1 MGNSISNQAPTPL
14 STNTTAKSFNL
25 KVVYTIKSTLGTGTH
40 GTVYRVSHSST
51 KQVMAMKVIR
61 TTTAAQFKLFKQ
73 EATFLVSLSH
83 TNIVTLEDIAGV
95 VDAETGLYNACIIM
109 PLAEQTLES
118 FYVSYTALGISGM
131 NEAMAQTTAY
141 QILCALEYLHGENI
155 VHRDLKPANVLVFQ
169 GSRSQP
175 LLLKLSDFGISASI
189 YDESGTSQG
198 AARYTSPE
206 ALLRNLPSHLLPK
219 TDVWALGMLVKDML
233 TGALLH
239 PHVKST
245 GLSEW
250 AKETTAWMLQ
260 DEILKRPTAK
270 ECREAVW
277 VRQGRRVPRA
287 FLRALDMKG
296 IGCSPRRDSDDEDEE
311 MGM

>member
-14 STNTTAKSFNL
+14 PTNTTANNYNQKGA
-25 KVVYTIKSTLGTGTH
+25 YTIKSTLGSGTH
-40 GTVYRVSHSST
+40 GTVYRVLHSST

-61 TTTAAQFKLFKQ
+61 TTTAGQVKLFKQ
-73 EATFLVSLSH
+73 EATFPVSLSH
-83 TNIVTLEDIAGV
+83 ANIVTLEDLASV
-95 VDAETGLYNACIIM
+95 LDAETGLYNAYIIM

-189 YDESGTSQG
+189 YDESGTSQS

-219 TDVWALGMLVKDML
+219 TDIWALGVLIKDML
-233 TGALLH
+233 TGALVH

-277 VRQGRRVPRA
+277 VRQGSRVPRA
-287 FLRALDMKG
+287 FLRALGMKG
-296 IGCSPRRDSDDEDEE
+296 IGCSPRRNSDDEDEE
-311 MGM
+311 MEM

>member
-14 STNTTAKSFNL
+14 PTNTTAKSYNL
-25 KVVYTIKSTLGTGTH
+25 KGVYTIKSTFGTGTH

-51 KQVMAMKVIR
+51 KQMMAMKVIR
-61 TTTAAQFKLFKQ
+61 TTTAGQVKLFKQ

-83 TNIVTLEDIAGV
+83 ANIVTLEDIASV
-95 VDAETGLYNACIIM
+95 LDAETGLYNACIIM

-131 NEAMAQTTAY
+131 NEAMAQTTTY
-141 QILCALEYLHGENI
+141 QILCALE
-155 VHRDLKPANVLVFQ
+155 
-169 GSRSQP
+169 SQP

-239 PHVKST
+239 PHVESR
-245 GLSEW
+245 GLPGW
-250 AKETTAWMLQ
+250 GKDTTEWMLQ
-260 DEILKRPTAK
+260 DNIMERPTAK

-277 VRQGRRVPRA
+277 VRQGSRVPRA
-287 FLRALDMKG
+287 FLRALGMKD
-296 IGCSPRRDSDDEDEE
+296 IGASPRKNSDDEDEE
-311 MGM
+311 MEM

>member
-1 MGNSISNQAPTPL
+1 
-14 STNTTAKSFNL
+14 
-25 KVVYTIKSTLGTGTH
+25 
-40 GTVYRVSHSST
+40 
-51 KQVMAMKVIR
+51 
-61 TTTAAQFKLFKQ
+61 
-73 EATFLVSLSH
+73 
-83 TNIVTLEDIAGV
+83 
-95 VDAETGLYNACIIM
+95 M

-206 ALLRNLPSHLLPK
+206 ALLRNLPARLLPK
-219 TDVWALGMLVKDML
+219 TDIWALGMLIKDML
-233 TGALLH
+233 TGALVH

-250 AKETTAWMLQ
+250 ARETTAWMLQ

-277 VRQGRRVPRA
+277 VRQGSRVPRA
-287 FLRALDMKG
+287 FLRALGMKG
-296 IGCSPRRDSDDEDEE
+296 IECSPRRNSDDEDEE
-311 MGM
+311 MEM

>member
-14 STNTTAKSFNL
+14 PTNTTASSYNQKGA
-25 KVVYTIKSTLGTGTH
+25 YTIKSTLGSGTH

-61 TTTAAQFKLFKQ
+61 TTTAGQVKLFKQ

-83 TNIVTLEDIAGV
+83 ANIVTLEDLASV
-95 VDAETGLYNACIIM
+95 LDAETGLYNACIIM

-141 QILCALEYLHGENI
+141 QILCALEYLHGENL

-239 PHVKST
+239 PHVESR

-250 AKETTAWMLQ
+250 AKETTEWMLQ
-260 DEILKRPTAK
+260 DNIIKRPTAK
-270 ECREAVW
+270 ECREVVW
-277 VRQGRRVPRA
+277 IRQGSRVPRA

-296 IGCSPRRDSDDEDEE
+296 IGCPPRRNNDDEDEE
-311 MGM
+311 MEM

>member
-14 STNTTAKSFNL
+14 STNTTAKSYNL
-25 KVVYTIKSTLGTGTH
+25 KVAYTIKSTLGTGTH

-83 TNIVTLEDIAGV
+83 ANIVTLEDIASV

-118 FYVSYTALGISGM
+118 FFISYTALGIAGM

-141 QILCALEYLHGENI
+141 QILCALGYLHGENI
-155 VHRDLKPANVLVFQ
+155 VHRDLKPANVLMFQ
-169 GSRSQP
+169 GLRSQP

-206 ALLRNLPSHLLPK
+206 ALLRNLPAHLLPK
-219 TDVWALGMLVKDML
+219 TDIWALGMLIKDML
-233 TGALLH
+233 TGALVH

-260 DEILKRPTAK
+260 DNILERPTAK

-277 VRQGRRVPRA
+277 VRQGSRVPRA
-287 FLRALDMKG
+287 FLRALGMKG
-296 IGCSPRRDSDDEDEE
+296 MGCSPRRNNDDEDEKVE
-311 MGM
+311 L